1 MRRTISRRA
10 LPVLVVLAAL
20 AGGYALRHTLARKA
34 LVAVAAQA
42 GGERY
47 AVALG
52 TVDLDPFRGR
62 IRIADLRITPRAAAH
77 ADGSPTFTVQART
90 IDLSKVD
97 LFALLWDRHLMV
109 GHMIIDAPEVTHVYE
124 TRRGDRTSRAR
135 DTDTVQLPMGV
146 EFLHVDTLRITHAR
160 GSTHDRS
167 GVNPHASVADL
178 DILLTGLL
186 MAQRTGDRPWVRLV
200 SGDLSLRGADARV
213 DPFYTAHI
221 DSLHVRVPE
230 NTARVLGFR
239 FTPDVRPDHYRT
251 AKEAPMELYTVHA
264 DSILL
269 DGFDLTARLESGALL
284 AEVFTIAGLR
294 VDIHRDKSVPYT
306 EERSRAPLPAE
317 RVRRWRVPVAME
329 QVHIRGGRITYH
341 ERLARGEPFGSVT
354 LAQVDAAMSG
364 LTNMRPDSSTELH
377 LTGHLRL
384 WDKAPAQVDIHQSH
398 SAQGARI
405 EGRVHLKNLQ
415 ARELNHI
422 TDELVR
428 IQATEGSIH
437 SVDLHMQG
445 DDRSAQG
452 TVHMHYEGLKLKVEP
467 ARPHAGL
474 LSLLANAVIH
484 SSNVPGDRRYR
495 VGRSFVHRRQE
506 TSVFNYLWLSLRE
519 GMLDVLLPDPVL
531 ERLHTHQAR

>member
-1 MRRTISRRA
+1 M
-10 LPVLVVLAAL
+10 LVVLASL

-34 LVAVAAQA
+34 LLAVAAQA

-62 IRIADLRITPRAAAH
+62 IRIADLRIAPRAAAH
-77 ADGSPTFTVQART
+77 ADGSPTLTVQART
-90 IDLSKVD
+90 IELSKVD
-97 LFALLWDRHLMV
+97 LFALLWDKHLMV
-109 GHMIIDAPEVTHVYE
+109 GHMHIDAPEVTHVYE
-124 TRRGDRTSRAR
+124 TRAGDRTAQAR
-135 DTDTVQLPMGV
+135 DADTLQLPMGV
-146 EFLHVDTLRITHAR
+146 EFLHVDTLRIDHAR

-186 MAQRTGDRPWVRLV
+186 MVQRAGDRPWVRLV

-239 FTPDVRPDHYRT
+239 FTPDVGPDHYRS

-264 DSILL
+264 DSILM
-269 DGFDLTARLESGALL
+269 DRFDLTARLESGALL
-284 AEVFTIAGLR
+284 AEVFTIAGLQ

-306 EERSRAPLPAE
+306 DERPRAPLPAE
-317 RVRRWRVPVAME
+317 RVRRWRVPVALE
-329 QVHIRGGRITYH
+329 QVHIRHGRITYH

-354 LAQVDAAMSG
+354 LTQVDAAMSG

-384 WDKAPAQVDIHQSH
+384 WDKAPAHVDIHQSH
-398 SAQGARI
+398 SRRGARI

-428 IQATEGSIH
+428 IRATEGSIH

-495 VGRSFVHRRQE
+495 VGRSFVDRKQE